1 MWLLER
7 NKTESSQNHSKKNG
21 GGEGG
26 GGIGTSFGAFKIL
39 SRAEVMSRNEREGE
53 EGLLV

>member
-7 NKTESSQNHSKKNG
+7 NKTGSSQNHSKKNG